1 MCLVFFFY
9 KTRQQKHKGKHV
21 FFKKNKF
28 LDSHSVVV
36 VKTFFFMYQLL
47 YSRTDIDESNARVRQ
62 VTVRISIGRVVRKAS
77 YWSLTI
83 ILFEEKLINM
93 TPLVNILIEKSSTV
107 HQRLKTGLTPIVLS
121 TRRTIKFSQ
130 HTRTHV
136 L

>member
-1 MCLVFFFY
+1 MF
-9 KTRQQKHKGKHV
+9 

-36 VKTFFFMYQLL
+36 VKTFSFMYQLL

-77 YWSLTI
+77 YWSITI

-93 TPLVNILIEKSSTV
+93 TSMFLSKS
-107 HQRLKTGLTPIVLS
+107 HQQYIND
-121 TRRTIKFSQ
+121 
-130 HTRTHV
+130 
-136 L
+136 